1 MISGPQI
8 SAARGFLAWTARDLA
23 NKAVVA
29 IATVQKIESGEL
41 AASLAELVAIQATLV
56 AEGIEFTNDEG
67 VPGVRLHPKSPS
79 PKDKGHDS

>member
-8 SAARGFLAWTARDLA
+8 RAARGFLAWTARDLA

-41 AASLAELVAIQATLV
+41 AASLAELVAIQATFA
-56 AEGIEFTNDEG
+56 AEGIEFTNDGG
-67 VPGVRLHPKSPS
+67 VPGVQLHDKNRLRK
-79 PKDKGHDS
+79 